1 MTNKQRIKQFQ
12 MKHTLSNVVKD
23 NIIDCM
29 QLGHIRQTV
38 GYIARDITFDTDKE
52 SPSEVSREVWWTVRN
67 SVCLPTRASIIQK
80 LK

>member
-1 MTNKQRIKQFQ
+1 MLKLFQ
-12 MKHTLSNVVKD
+12 MKQTLSNVVKD
-23 NIIDCM
+23 NIICWM

-52 SPSEVSREVWWTVRN
+52 SLSEVWWTVRN
-67 SVCLPTRASIIQK
+67 SVCLPIRSSILQK

>member
-52 SPSEVSREVWWTVRN
+52 SLREVWWTVRN

-80 LK
+80 LKE